1 MHVPDD
7 RLIQYRRLMNISRQL
22 STLGNNVSGMNGD
35 VGRAHANTMW
45 ALSSYYN
52 KLAQQLRVP
61 GKKELAR
68 E

>member
-1 MHVPDD
+1 
-7 RLIQYRRLMNISRQL
+7 
-22 STLGNNVSGMNGD
+22 MNGD
-35 VGRAHANTMW
+35 VGKAHANTMW

>member
-22 STLGNNVSGMNGD
+22 SSLGNNVSGINGET
-35 VGRAHANTMW
+35 GMAHATTLW
-45 ALSSYYN
+45 AMSSHYHRQ
-52 KLAQQLRVP
+52 AQKLRVP